1 MPGDQPQENPKD
13 HERLV
18 VLVAEDE
25 EPIADALAMIIDEA
39 GYAPLVAPHGR
50 AALKL
55 ARAHRPALIIT
66 DLMMPYLDGEKL
78 IEALEEDARQE
89 SRPHIPIIL
98 MTAVGGRQL
107 ETIRADALLRKPFAV
122 EDVEALLRRFLEA
135 TGDAPSLDAN

>member
-1 MPGDQPQENPKD
+1 MPGDQLQENPKA

-55 ARAHRPALIIT
+55 ARAHHPALIIT

-78 IEALEEDARQE
+78 IEALEDDARQE
-89 SRPHIPIIL
+89 GHPHIPIIL
-98 MTAVGGRQL
+98 MTAVGGRQV
-107 ETIRADALLRKPFAV
+107 ETIKVDALLRKPFAV
-122 EDVEALLRRFLEA
+122 EEVEALLRRFLEDA
-135 TGDAPSLDAN
+135 GDAPSTDTD